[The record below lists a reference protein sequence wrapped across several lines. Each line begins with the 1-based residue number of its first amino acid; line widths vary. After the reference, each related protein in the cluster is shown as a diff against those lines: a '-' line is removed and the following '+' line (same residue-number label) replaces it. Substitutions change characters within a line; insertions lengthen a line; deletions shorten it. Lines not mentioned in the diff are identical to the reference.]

1 MNAELNTV
9 LSTKEVGFSMYKHSK
24 FNDKRIYHSL
34 YLLFTFLKFCLRDIT
49 PINHI
54 RNTKRHHKNIKT
66 SLGFLSV
73 RRILVDWRPF
83 VGQHSH
89 SPAGVRVTLG
99 HRNISLKTGFHIM
112 IVFNH
117 ICFRVILLLTNY
129 FLDFFFCPEHIIIIL
144 CTLKNSFIFII

>member
-24 FNDKRIYHSL
+24 FNDNRIHHSL

-54 RNTKRHHKNIKT
+54 GDTKRHLKNIGT
-66 SLGFLSV
+66 SLGFFSV
-73 RRILVDWRPF
+73 RRMLVDWRPF

-99 HRNISLKTGFHIM
+99 HRDISLKTGFHIK

-117 ICFRVILLLTNY
+117 ICFIVILLLNNY
-129 FLDFFFCPEHIIIIL
+129 FLGGGFVRNI
-144 CTLKNSFIFII
+144 

>member
-66 SLGFLSV
+66 SLGFF
-73 RRILVDWRPF
+73 IC
-83 VGQHSH
+83 
-89 SPAGVRVTLG
+89 SPNIGRLETLCGTTFPQPSRGTRDPRSPKYFFEDRVSY
-99 HRNISLKTGFHIM
+99 HDRF
-112 IVFNH
+112 
-117 ICFRVILLLTNY
+117 
-129 FLDFFFCPEHIIIIL
+129 
-144 CTLKNSFIFII
+144 

>member
-9 LSTKEVGFSMYKHSK
+9 LSILSTKEVGFSMYKHSK
-24 FNDKRIYHSL
+24 FNDNRIYHSL

-54 RNTKRHHKNIKT
+54 GDTKRHQKNIKT

-99 HRNISLKTGFHIM
+99 HRNISLKTGFHIK

-117 ICFRVILLLTNY
+117 ICFRLILLLTNY
-129 FLDFFFCPEHIIIIL
+129 FLDFFFSGTYNNYL
-144 CTLKNSFIFII
+144 MYS

>member
-9 LSTKEVGFSMYKHSK
+9 LSTKEMGFSMYKHSK
-24 FNDKRIYHSL
+24 FNDNRIHHSL

-54 RNTKRHHKNIKT
+54 WNTKRHHKNIGT
-66 SLGFLSV
+66 SLEFFLSV

-99 HRNISLKTGFHIM
+99 HRDISLKTRFHIK

-117 ICFRVILLLTNY
+117 ICFRVILLLNNY
-129 FLDFFFCPEHIIIIL
+129 FLGFFL
-144 CTLKNSFIFII
+144 SGTYYDYVLLKISLYS